1 MTLLTLE
8 INDTGI
14 MAAVGR
20 PARLLP
26 VDGDD
31 LQSPGFAVVERKQ
44 VLVGCAARERAHLSP
59 RFSFDAFWDRL
70 QTDPLPQRL
79 PRARS
84 HAEMAYL
91 HLEQIWRQVRPGVD
105 EVVMAVPPH
114 FDRHA
119 MGIIVSIARELA
131 MPLRGFTSLAV
142 AAADRVPDGEFLLHL
157 DLHLHRLEI
166 TRLSV
171 GDRLALKDSRWL
183 EEKGLLRLQRRWAE
197 ALASEFV
204 QTTRFDPLHRAATE
218 QELYDRLPGLLAEVN
233 RHGSAVFEM
242 RSGRAVHRI
251 TVTGDLL
258 SEAVDGVLSEVP
270 HLIRQMVPSGPLSL
284 QYTHR
289 LALLPGF
296 ENLLS
301 EMADVRPL
309 PLPAGAAALG
319 AADMW
324 HGLEEARSDAR
335 ALYFTSRSCRE
346 MPLSRPGEKVAAPS
360 QAPPAATHVL
370 FEDTAWP
377 LTAAPLVIGSR
388 PPQDGIRLPDGD
400 AVRPQHCS
408 LRLESG
414 EVLLEVHD
422 DGETRIDGRRVRGM
436 RRLSCGQILQIGNP
450 GVRLRLI
457 TCLERPDGPDGT

>member
-20 PARLLP
+20 PAQLLP
-26 VDGDD
+26 VDGDA

-44 VLVGCAARERAHLSP
+44 VLVGRAARDRAHLAP
-59 RFSFDAFWDRL
+59 RFTFDAFWDRL

-91 HLEQIWRQVRPGVD
+91 HLAQIWQQVRPGVD

-119 MGIIVSIARELA
+119 MGIIVSIARELS

-142 AAADRVPDGEFLLHL
+142 AAADRVPDGGCLLHM

-166 TRLSV
+166 TRLEV
-171 GDRLALKDSRWL
+171 DDRICLQDSRWL
-183 EEKGLLRLQRRWAE
+183 EEKGLVLLQRRWAE

-204 QTTRFDPLHRAATE
+204 QTTRFDPLHRAVTE
-218 QELYDRLPGLLAEVN
+218 QELYDRLPGLLAEVR
-233 RHGSAVFEM
+233 RHGSAAFEIG
-242 RSGRAVHRI
+242 SGQGVHRI

-258 SEAVDGVLSEVP
+258 AEAVDGVLSEVP
-270 HLIRQMVPSGPLSL
+270 HLIRQMSPDAPPAV

-289 LALLPGF
+289 LAVVPGF
-296 ENLLS
+296 ENLLAA
-301 EMADVRPL
+301 MGDALPL
-309 PLPAGAAALG
+309 PLPPGAAARG
-319 AADMW
+319 TAGMW
-324 HGLEEARSDAR
+324 QELEESRSDAR
-335 ALYFTSRSCRE
+335 ALYFTSRPRRGL
-346 MPLSRPGEKVAAPS
+346 PTLAPEKNGAAAAAAP
-360 QAPPAATHVL
+360 PPATHVL
-370 FEDTAWP
+370 LEDTAYP
-377 LTAAPLVIGSR
+377 LSAAPLVIGSR
-388 PPQDGIRLPDGD
+388 PPAGGLRLAEHD
-400 AVRPQHCS
+400 AVRPRHCS
-408 LRLESG
+408 LRLEAG
-414 EVLLEVHD
+414 EVLLEVHED
-422 DGETRIDGRRVRGM
+422 AETLLDGRRVRGR
-436 RRLSCGQILQIGNP
+436 RRLSRGQVLQIGNP

-457 TCLERPDGPDGT
+457 TCLGTPDGT